1 MKLLLLSLL
10 LLVSCGKEEITTNTT
25 ENIVVDER
33 IFEEFNATFRQP
45 NGQKY
50 FSVVKV
56 IEQENGKLR
65 VEIKSFRTTQGE
77 TFKATEL

>member
-10 LLVSCGKEEITTNTT
+10 LLVSCGEETNNYNTT
-25 ENIVVDER
+25 ENIEVDER

-50 FSVVKV
+50 FSTVKV